1 MPQPTVLQE
10 PANPA
15 DVWELPVGDIDILR
29 GDLVSLESN
38 TVVAMDAVTEDATF
52 PGVAGGQKNAGQ
64 SVPAQIVVFASGVVA
79 IDATSAEYQATAGL
93 KYASDNAVVGDSSA
107 NTIGF
112 VWRKTAAAAIRVK
125 MYFNVPALGKLFTVS
140 A

>member
-15 DVWELPVGDIDILR
+15 DIWELPVGDINILR
-29 GDLVSLESN
+29 GDLTSLESN
-38 TVVAMDAVTEDATF
+38 TIVAMDLVTEDATF
-52 PGVAGGQKNAGQ
+52 AGCAGGQKNAGQ
-64 SVPAQIVVFASGVVA
+64 SVPAQIVVFASGVVK
-79 IDATSAEYQATAGL
+79 IDATEAAYEATAGL
-93 KYASDNAVVGDSSA
+93 KYAGDNTVVADGSA

-112 VWRKTAAAAIRVK
+112 VWRKKPTTTRIK